1 MKCILLVRV
10 STEVQSYEEQEK
22 ELFDLA
28 IKHGYS
34 HDEITAVAYKES
46 AIKLKEEE
54 RAGLNEMKNL
64 IETGEYD
71 CVFAWEISRI
81 ARRKKILFSIL
92 DYLIERKIQL
102 IIKDYF
108 ITLIFFLNMIITN
121 SFFIT

>member
-28 IKHGYS
+28 IKHGYT
-34 HDEITAVAYKES
+34 HNEITAVAYKES

-64 IETGEYD
+64 IETGE
-71 CVFAWEISRI
+71 
-81 ARRKKILFSIL
+81 
-92 DYLIERKIQL
+92 
-102 IIKDYF
+102 
-108 ITLIFFLNMIITN
+108 
-121 SFFIT
+121 